1 MLALLVCC
9 GIQPLAH
16 SSANNNLSTDY
27 TVNVQSN
34 TQARA
39 QVCARETQPS
49 AILGTSIGATC
60 NDPLTA
66 SYYSCPTLCDV
77 FIDTAQDLATLG
89 DLCAAHLPCTN
100 SALTSAEEA
109 TCCVERLLP
118 KLAEEN
124 MPGLTWR
131 AGSSSPSSFSCCGPR
146 STTRNSS
153 RTRSGS
159 TATP

>member
-77 FIDTAQDLATLG
+77 FIDHLRHQNDVLWFGQVIGWVVVVQGPQLGKLRLDALQRTRQHAAVVRARSMQALTL
-89 DLCAAHLPCTN
+89 
-100 SALTSAEEA
+100 SALLDRCSQASA
-109 TCCVERLLP
+109 
-118 KLAEEN
+118 
-124 MPGLTWR
+124 
-131 AGSSSPSSFSCCGPR
+131 FSW
-146 STTRNSS
+146 
-153 RTRSGS
+153 
-159 TATP
+159 